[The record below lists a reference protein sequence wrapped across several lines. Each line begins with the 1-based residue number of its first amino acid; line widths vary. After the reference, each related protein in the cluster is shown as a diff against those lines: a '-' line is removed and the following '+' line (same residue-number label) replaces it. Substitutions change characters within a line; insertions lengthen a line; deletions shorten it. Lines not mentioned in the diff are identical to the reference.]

1 MATHTHSVSLFERIA
16 AALREPGAG
25 DERTTADSGDLS
37 DKPDTDTGEATV
49 SDGGDVAGD
58 DGETTD
64 AVVAVCQRAPE
75 GIRTYT
81 LTVTAEG
88 SEITAVAP
96 GLLEAHFEVVDGGEG
111 DDHVTVRAVDF
122 RGEAR
127 HVEAETL
134 VGVRFAEPIPL
145 ADVRMRLVGAEDHA
159 GETLPSAQFRIA
171 AVE

>member
-1 MATHTHSVSLFERIA
+1 MSLFERIA
-16 AALREPGAG
+16 AALREPGADDG
-25 DERTTADSGDLS
+25 TTDGADRTSGS
-37 DKPDTDTGEATV
+37 GHTEGATV
-49 SDGGDVAGD
+49 SDGGDAHDGD
-58 DGETTD
+58 EDLTD

-88 SEITAVAP
+88 GEITEVAP

-122 RGEAR
+122 QGEAR

-159 GETLPSAQFRIA
+159 GETLSSKSFRIA